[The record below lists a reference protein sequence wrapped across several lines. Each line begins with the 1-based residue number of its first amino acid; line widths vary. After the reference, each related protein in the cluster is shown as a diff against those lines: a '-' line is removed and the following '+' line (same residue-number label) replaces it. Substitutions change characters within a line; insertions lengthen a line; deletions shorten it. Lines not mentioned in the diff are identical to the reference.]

1 MDFFSLF
8 LRKITIILTKY
19 DRSSQADC
27 INKTGGNTIPN
38 KYTKIVITILKI
50 RLYIYIYIG
59 KKFTY
64 LLKLS
69 PN

>member
-38 KYTKIVITILKI
+38 KNTKIVITILKTKTI
-50 RLYIYIYIG
+50 FF
-59 KKFTY
+59 KKIIII
-64 LLKLS
+64 
-69 PN
+69 